1 MATKGIRIPIMW
13 KSDPRGLTDAEKR
26 MQKFGKAAQIAGG
39 VAAAGLA
46 VAGAAALKFGAD
58 SVRAFAEAQEAQNR
72 LAFAFEKFPAL
83 ADTNVEA
90 IRRLNSALMQKTRFD
105 DDAIASAQ
113 GVLAQ
118 FDLTGD
124 QLSRLTPLL
133 LDYAA
138 ATGKDLTTSAED
150 LGRAMMGQGRALKVL
165 GIDFEDTGTIA
176 GNFDQLIQDLSSSV
190 GGFAEKDAT
199 TAAGQLQILQNR
211 FGEVQEA
218 VGEALLPALQKLID
232 WIDGEGLVILEDF
245 AAWFAEDGV
254 VALTTFI
261 DKIAEMAENGTLV
274 PNIVAG
280 IGAIT
285 AAQLGLNAA
294 MAANP
299 VGLVIA
305 GLGLLAAAA
314 TFVITN
320 WNDVSKVVFR
330 TTGGIVKAA
339 IGMVTGVAGAVQGI
353 INAILPGLNVLVRP
367 INMILAILGQP
378 QILLP
383 SSVNFMSRVSAV
395 SSQLGQMID
404 AGALGGLNYLSN
416 GYGGT
421 GGSGRPATPG
431 GMTAFADGGVVMP
444 RAGGIHGIIGEA
456 GEAEA
461 VMPLSW
467 LEGQLGGGGGN
478 VYNITVNAGM
488 GADGAAVG
496 REIVAAIKRYE
507 RTSGPVFAS
516 A

>member
-1 MATKGIRIPIMW
+1 MW

-26 MQKFGKAAQIAGG
+26 MQKFGQAARAAGA

-46 VAGAAALKFGAD
+46 VAGAAAIKFGAD

-72 LAFAFEKFPAL
+72 LAFAFAKFPTL

-118 FDLTGD
+118 FDLTGK
-124 QLSRLTPLL
+124 QLAELTPLL

-176 GNFDQLIQDLSSSV
+176 GNFDQLMQDLSATV
-190 GGFAEKDAT
+190 GGFAERDAQ
-199 TAAGQLQILQNR
+199 TAAGQLAILQNR

-232 WIDGEGLVILEDF
+232 WIDGEGLVVLEKF
-245 AAWFAEDGV
+245 ADWFAEDGV
-254 VALTTFI
+254 TALTGFI
-261 DKIAEMAENGTLV
+261 DKVSEMAENGSLV
-274 PNIVAG
+274 PNVVAG
-280 IGAIT
+280 LGAIT
-285 AAQLGLNAA
+285 AAQLALNAA
-294 MAANP
+294 MLANP
-299 VGLVIA
+299 VGLVLA
-305 GLGLLAAAA
+305 GLVALGSAAAW
-314 TFVITN
+314 VVGN
-320 WNDVSKVVFR
+320 WN
-330 TTGGIVKAA
+330 T
-339 IGMVTGVAGAVQGI
+339 VTRVVAGAVRGVVTSVMSTATGI
-353 INAILPGLNVLVRP
+353 VIAINNVVNGLLNGLRP
-367 INMILAILGQP
+367 VVGVAN
-378 QILLP
+378 QILRLMGMPTVSLP
-383 SSVNFMSRVSAV
+383 SSVNFTSGIQSLSTLLSTGLGVAAQGGV
-395 SSQLGQMID
+395 NALQLPSNLSGFGQQTQQ
-404 AGALGGLNYLSN
+404 
-416 GYGGT
+416 GT
-421 GGSGRPATPG
+421 PV
-431 GMTAFADGGVVMP
+431 FADGGVVMP

-467 LEGQLGGGGGN
+467 LEGQLGSGGGN
-478 VYNITVNAGM
+478 VYNINVTAGM
-488 GADGAAVG
+488 GADGASLG